1 MRDEPQQSEFKLGVF
16 STGDLIALAG
26 FIFAAG
32 ALWVQV
38 EMQSRSNDRQD
49 QAIAALQEAMAGDY
63 VRRADYRED
72 LREIK
77 DLLRQIDAK
86 VDRKVD
92 KQ

>member
-1 MRDEPQQSEFKLGVF
+1 MSDEPQNAEFRLGVF

-38 EMQSRSNDRQD
+38 EMQARMNDRQD
-49 QAIAALQEAMAGDY
+49 QSIAALQQAMAGDY

-72 LREIK
+72 VREIK
-77 DLLRQIDAK
+77 ELLRAIDSK
-86 VDRKVD
+86 VDGKVD
-92 KQ
+92 KK